1 MSAFGAKRPW
11 ADRGANDRFSPSAPF
26 PRTRGQFTF
35 RPERR
40 SLGAGAAFEVGC
52 TMGTTATSLHVLS
65 AVVGVEDRL
74 PAEIEKAYR
83 KLGYVRPKKA
93 GGEGTKRVIL
103 APDASGDWLSIYDS
117 ENDRIDSG
125 ELKRLAV
132 DLTKKLGTVAIL
144 TSVDDSD
151 SFEFIMFHM
160 GKQVDAAVSDP
171 EGHTGGLK
179 MLKGK
184 RRAQAWHSMFIGRD
198 YRRAVMAGRQGTLLQ
213 GWEERLKAPPRSTT
227 PFAED
232 TLGAWCTLAGLS
244 PQNATTVSEE
254 WVSRKD
260 QSGIATLVFERAASK
275 PTQAMAAP
283 TGVSLAYY
291 RSDDDCPYH
300 RFFPASWP
308 RSPGVSDK
316 EQWAVVCSGGG
327 IAGLRLCLRVE
338 GPAPLKLERI
348 FIRALPFYNGQVT
361 SLTSLAEHEWLAPDP
376 GAPCPP
382 ETTIEMPDF
391 VAPAA
396 DPQSRRL
403 ILLILVIQATLPAEG
418 EATLFPALET
428 AAGVQPSPAL
438 PPLRLRALAPGWVPL
453 VSRTDAPGT
462 ALREGILR
470 LNTPSVWSGVAVLP
484 SDGGPARQRARALAE
499 GWLAQVSPEAGTI
512 AVVHTEKH
520 LSAGFNIS
528 KSTRTLPVAE
538 LTQDKLWPRLFDAE
552 ADYQTVTIGLACQGA
567 PHPHVGITVQASLH
581 RFGAA
586 LGAGTLS
593 CALWLIDHQEV
604 RRRIGAA
611 AEAAAAVF
619 EEWIGTVEPQQA
631 WMARAAWIPEFNTYD
646 DFMQTLYESAVSRD
660 WHRADRPRRTPWL
673 RFVAAKLWLDES
685 FVEDL
690 DTRQLETVAQ
700 LAQRGRVTALSLRPG
715 RSLGE
720 LEAALA
726 PILPRFSAGQPLRA

>member
-1 MSAFGAKRPW
+1 
-11 ADRGANDRFSPSAPF
+11 
-26 PRTRGQFTF
+26 
-35 RPERR
+35 
-40 SLGAGAAFEVGC
+40 
-52 TMGTTATSLHVLS
+52 MGTTATSLHILS
-65 AVVGVEDRL
+65 AVVGVGSGL
-74 PAEIEKAYR
+74 PAEIERSYR

-93 GGEGTKRVIL
+93 GGEGAKHVIL
-103 APDASGDWLSIYDS
+103 AADVSGDWLSIYDS
-117 ENDRIDSG
+117 ENDRIDTG

-132 DLTKKLGTVAIL
+132 DLTKKLGTVALL
-144 TSVDDSD
+144 TSVNDSD

-160 GKQVDAAVSDP
+160 GKQVDAAVTDP

-179 MLKGK
+179 MLRGK

-198 YRRAVMAGRQGTLLQ
+198 YRRAVLAGRQGMLLV
-213 GWEERLKAPPRSTT
+213 GWEERLKSPPRSTT

-232 TLGAWCTLAGLS
+232 ELGAWCTLAGLS

-254 WVSRKD
+254 LVARQD
-260 QSGIATLVFERAASK
+260 QAGVATLIFEHTAPK
-275 PTQAMAAP
+275 PAKVMAAP
-283 TGVSLAYY
+283 TGTSLAYY

-300 RFFPASWP
+300 RFYPAPWP

-316 EQWAVVCSGGG
+316 EQWAVVCSGGE
-327 IAGLRLCLRVE
+327 ISGLHLRLRVE
-338 GPAPLKLERI
+338 GPAPVHLERI

-361 SLTSLAEHEWLAPDP
+361 SLTSLAEHEWLPPDP

-403 ILLILVIQATLPAEG
+403 ILLILIVQTTLPAEG
-418 EATLFPALET
+418 EATLLPALET

-438 PPLRLRALAPGWVPL
+438 PPLRLRALAPGWIPL
-453 VSRTDAPGT
+453 VSRTDAPDT
-462 ALREGILR
+462 TRRETILR
-470 LNTPSVWSGVAVLP
+470 LNTPSVWSGVAVIR

-499 GWLAQVSPEAGTI
+499 GWLARLSPEAGTT

-520 LSAGFNIS
+520 MSASFNIS

-538 LTQDKLWPRLFDAE
+538 LTRDKMWPRLFDAE
-552 ADYQTVTIGLACQGA
+552 TDYQTVTIDLAGPDA
-567 PHPHVGITVQASLH
+567 PHPHAGVVIQASLH
-581 RFGAA
+581 GFGAL

-593 CALWLIDHQEV
+593 CALWLIEHEEV
-604 RRRIGAA
+604 RRRIGGP
-611 AEAAAAVF
+611 AEAAAVAF
-619 EEWIGTVEPQQA
+619 EEWLGTVEPQQA
-631 WMARAAWIPEFNTYD
+631 WVTRAAWVPEFNTYN
-646 DFMQTLYESAVSRD
+646 DFMQTAYESAVSRE
-660 WHRADRPRRTPWL
+660 WHRADRSPRMPWL
-673 RFVAAKLWLDES
+673 RFVATKLWLDES
-685 FVEDL
+685 FIEDL
-690 DTRQLETVAQ
+690 DPRQLEAVAE
-700 LAQRGRVTALSLRPG
+700 LVRRGRVTALSLRPG